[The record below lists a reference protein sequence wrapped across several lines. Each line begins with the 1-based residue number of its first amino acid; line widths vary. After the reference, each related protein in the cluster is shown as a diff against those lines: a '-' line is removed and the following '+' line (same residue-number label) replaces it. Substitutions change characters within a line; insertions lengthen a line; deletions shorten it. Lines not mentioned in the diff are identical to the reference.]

1 MSNNTDNPA
10 RDEKGL
16 IKGLKNGDN
25 EAYRILVE
33 RYQSRLINIAY
44 GITLDRNESVDIVQD
59 VFLKVFTAI
68 KGFEEKSSLYTWL
81 RRITLNESLNWRR
94 KWKRRFRW
102 QHQSIDDEEQGPSRE
117 LGTTDTGPERAY
129 QKKEL
134 EKILNQGLNILPENA
149 RTILILKELEGMSYE
164 EIGVLLNIR
173 KGTVSSRIFYAR
185 ERLREFLKDFEDGA
199 ND

>member
-185 ERLREFLKDFEDGA
+185 ERLREFLRDFEDGA
-199 ND
+199 TD